1 VQANDPEG
9 SAFEIFFNNS
19 SCILPVTLSTF
30 TAVASAAG
38 TQLSWAATAQNNVNK
53 YELERSTDGL
63 NFSTI
68 TQVPANSTAIYRYT
82 DVAPVAGTTYY
93 RLKIIDANGSF
104 SYSFVVKAVQSRT
117 TPILIQ
123 FNQGADVLAVSGLGR
138 GNIITVYTLIGTQ
151 VAEVQTGQS
160 TERISTVNW
169 PTGLYVVRILN
180 KGNIVATEKFFKH

>member
-138 GNIITVYTLIGTQ
+138 GNIITVYTLIVTQ
-151 VAEVQTGQS
+151 VAEVHTGQS